1 MPVGYL
7 EYIFAFQNKGN
18 FILHYFCTAAS
29 HDLYQR
35 THHTLRVSH
44 LLYMVTKGTWSCITS
59 VLLLPTIL
67 ISEHIKHSGTVHLLA
82 LDNVRGYV
90 SPRVFMPSNY
100 SVIFTC
106 MTSWSSTLQPILHL
120 KGIPGG
126 IISASETMDD
136 GNIIELAQCVGEV
149 PPCDTLL

>member
-29 HDLYQR
+29 HNLYHW
-35 THHTLRVSH
+35 THHTLRDCIP
-44 LLYMVTKGTWSCITS
+44 LYMLTKGTSSCITS
-59 VLLLPTIL
+59 VPLLPTIL
-67 ISEHIKHSGTVHLLA
+67 ISELIKHSGTRTCLLWIKSDDMF
-82 LDNVRGYV
+82 LL
-90 SPRVFMPSNY
+90 VFMPSN
-100 SVIFTC
+100 SSAIFTC
-106 MTSWSSTLQPILHL
+106 IMIFKPILHL

-136 GNIIELAQCVGEV
+136 GNIIELGQCVGEV